1 MDAKLI
7 IENLKKQKS
16 NIKNTYKANIIGL
29 FGSSARGEERPGSD
43 IDLLVEFD
51 SDADFINYMALTNY
65 LESILGQKVDLVS
78 APYLREMIRPM
89 VMKDLKKI

>member
-7 IENLKKQKS
+7 IENLKKQK
-16 NIKNTYKANIIGL
+16 NVVKNNYKASIIGL
-29 FGSSARGEERPGSD
+29 FGSSARGEQKPDSD

-51 SDADFINYMALTNY
+51 KDADMINYMALTNY
-65 LESILGQKVDLVS
+65 LENILGKKVDLVS
-78 APYLREMIRPM
+78 APYLRDMIRPM